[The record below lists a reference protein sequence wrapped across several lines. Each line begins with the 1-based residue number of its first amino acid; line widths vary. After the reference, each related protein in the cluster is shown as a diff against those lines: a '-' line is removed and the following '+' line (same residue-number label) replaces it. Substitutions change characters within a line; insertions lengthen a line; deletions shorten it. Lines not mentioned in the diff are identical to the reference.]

1 MPWWELVIRSVVI
14 YVVFL
19 VALRIFGK
27 REVGQFT
34 LYDLVLILLAANAV
48 QPAITGPDNSLT
60 GGAIIVVVLVMLNY
74 GVSRLDNFDFFHR
87 LLRDSP
93 TTIIEDGKYLTD
105 VMKREGLIREDG
117 ETAIREH
124 GLTDVAEVK
133 LGVLEPDGNIS
144 IIGMDGGRGVTT
156 RTKRRRR
163 FLRRR

>member
-1 MPWWELVIRSVVI
+1 MIRSVVI
-14 YVVFL
+14 YVIFV

-60 GGAIIVVVLVMLNY
+60 GGAIIVGVLVVLNY
-74 GVSRLDNFDFFHR
+74 GVSRLDNIDFFHR
-87 LLRDSP
+87 LLRDSA

-105 VMKREGLIREDG
+105 VMRREGLIREDM

-144 IIGMDGGRGVTT
+144 IIGVDGGRGVTT

>member
-1 MPWWELVIRSVVI
+1 MI

-19 VALRIFGK
+19 VALRVFGK

-60 GGAIIVVVLVMLNY
+60 GGIIIVGVLVLLNY
-74 GVSRLDNFDFFHR
+74 GVSRLDNIDYFHR

-93 TTIIEDGKYLTD
+93 TTIIEDGKFLTD
-105 VMKREGLIREDG
+105 VMRREGLIREDG

-124 GLTDVAEVK
+124 GLTDVSEVK

-144 IIGMDGGRGVTT
+144 IIGMDGERGVTA

-163 FLRRR
+163 FLRRH